1 MYAHCILYLWKPEWR
16 WIPLNLSYELLWAT
30 VWMLGTKNW
39 STAPVTKNSV
49 KQTFSVGQCYYLAT
63 ADAQLP
69 QCSVRFSYYEIVNWF
84 YANSIELVNLNC
96 FWKLQIFPLNTTQ
109 VWWWYYLLTGMV
121 VILLWN
127 TSPGIV
133 LAIGHLQLVT
143 FYLFNFSRSGLASN
157 MAQWVKIVAT
167 QMYWPKST

>member
-69 QCSVRFSYYEIVNWF
+69 QCSMRFSYCEIVNWF
-84 YANSIELVNLNC
+84 YVNSIELVNLNC

-109 VWWWYYLLTGMV
+109 YPLDRYGGDLTLKYIPWHSAGYR
-121 VILLWN
+121 
-127 TSPGIV
+127 
-133 LAIGHLQLVT
+133 T
-143 FYLFNFSRSGLASN
+143 FTTGYFLFNFPSSGLASN